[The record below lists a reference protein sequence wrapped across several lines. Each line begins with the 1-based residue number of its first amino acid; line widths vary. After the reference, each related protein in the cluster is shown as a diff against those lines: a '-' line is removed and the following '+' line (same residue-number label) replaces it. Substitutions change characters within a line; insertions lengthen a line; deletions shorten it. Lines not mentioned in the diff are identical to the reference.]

1 MKLVPLILNHWWN
14 QELIHRQSIGQLQK
28 FGNSASLGSVLIIT
42 GRGIHSTGGISTI
55 KASVNRYLIN
65 NNYIFNQPTS
75 GSFEIT
81 GKRINNKNKK
91 LSTK

>member
-1 MKLVPLILNHWWN
+1 MESRINSS
-14 QELIHRQSIGQLQK
+14 SINWSITKIWGL
-28 FGNSASLGSVLIIT
+28 ASLGSVLIIT

-75 GSFEIT
+75 SFEIT
-81 GKRINNKNKK
+81 GKRINNKK
-91 LSTK
+91 